1 VRFHQRCPPG
11 RLDGKLSANRPRRA
25 LSRCDCRTAGDG
37 ARIFRGKPAPMQAY
51 RVLSETWSARQP
63 ALGGCARIV
72 SEPDVTRPRHP
83 LACCRGSRRLK
94 AQVNGR
100 TAALARPVRSRLP
113 SLGSRRIV
121 RPDPGSASR
130 ASGDCRDG
138 HRILA
143 DSRLA
148 KCPNWPGAPLLGRC
162 CSRIV
167 FGNYLAPHRGHATR

>member
-83 LACCRGSRRLK
+83 LACCRGPRRLK

-100 TAALARPVRSRLP
+100 TPALARPVRSRLP

-121 RPDPGSASR
+121 RPRSGLSIPRQRRLPRWPSDPGRQSPGQVPELAWRTIAR
-130 ASGDCRDG
+130 A
-138 HRILA
+138 LLQPN
-143 DSRLA
+143 RL
-148 KCPNWPGAPLLGRC
+148 R
-162 CSRIV
+162 
-167 FGNYLAPHRGHATR
+167 